1 MLRYTKYIHIRNED
15 FMEYLKKI
23 TSNKGDDISVCF
35 NTTSFCPRCNS
46 AIEPVFLFGYINNL
60 EKDLFSVFLNCN
72 ACHNTFIS
80 NYKFTKEIEIG
91 YKNYLDSSLIC
102 SEPISVTK
110 KSFSDDINK
119 LSPDFVRV
127 YNQAFAAEQNE
138 LDDICGMGY
147 RKAVEFLVKDYS
159 NKISPEDKD
168 TIKSKPL
175 SDCIN
180 TYFDNKK
187 LKSLALASAWI
198 GNDQTHYEQRIS
210 DAGIEEMKAF
220 IMALVNFIDSDLQA
234 DIATKLINSKK
245 SA

>member
-1 MLRYTKYIHIRNED
+1 MQY
-15 FMEYLKKI
+15 FKKFY
-23 TSNKGDDISVCF
+23 SNKGDEIPVCF
-35 NTTSFCPRCNS
+35 NTTSSCPRCHS
-46 AIEPVFLFGYINNL
+46 AIEPVLLWGYVNDI
-60 EKDLFSVFLNCN
+60 KKGLFSVFLQCN
-72 ACHNTFIS
+72 ACNNTFIS
-80 NYKFTKEIEIG
+80 SYEFTGIIEEG
-91 YKNYLDSSLIC
+91 YAKYRTSSLTR
-102 SEPISVTK
+102 SEPISIEK
-110 KSFSDDINK
+110 KSFSDDINE

-138 LDDICGMGY
+138 LNDICGMGY

-187 LKSLALASAWI
+187 LKSLALASAWL

-234 DIATKLINSKK
+234 DIAADLIDSKK
-245 SA
+245 NA

>member
-1 MLRYTKYIHIRNED
+1 MQY
-15 FMEYLKKI
+15 FKKFY
-23 TSNKGDDISVCF
+23 SNKGDEIPVCF
-35 NTTSFCPRCNS
+35 NTTSSCPRCHS
-46 AIEPVFLFGYINNL
+46 AIEPVLLWGYVNDI
-60 EKDLFSVFLNCN
+60 KKGLFSVFLQCN
-72 ACHNTFIS
+72 ACNNTFIS
-80 NYKFTKEIEIG
+80 SYEFTGIIEEG
-91 YKNYLDSSLIC
+91 YTKYRTSSLTR
-102 SEPISVTK
+102 SEPISIEK
-110 KSFSDDINK
+110 KSFSDDINE

-138 LDDICGMGY
+138 LNDICGMGY

-187 LKSLALASAWI
+187 LKSLALASAWL

-210 DAGIEEMKAF
+210 DAGIKEMKAF

-234 DIATKLINSKK
+234 DNAAKLINSKK

>member
-1 MLRYTKYIHIRNED
+1 MQY
-15 FMEYLKKI
+15 FKKFY
-23 TSNKGDDISVCF
+23 SNKGDEIPVCF
-35 NTTSFCPRCNS
+35 NTTSSCPRCHS
-46 AIEPVFLFGYINNL
+46 AIEPVLLWGYINDIK
-60 EKDLFSVFLNCN
+60 KDLFSVFLQCN
-72 ACHNTFIS
+72 ACNNTFIS
-80 NYKFTKEIEIG
+80 SYKFTGTIEEG
-91 YKNYLDSSLIC
+91 FTKYRSSSLTR
-102 SEPISVTK
+102 SEPISIAE
-110 KSFSDDINK
+110 KSFSDEINK
-119 LSPDFVRV
+119 LSPNFVRV

-187 LKSLALASAWI
+187 LKSLALASAWL

-210 DAGIEEMKAF
+210 DAGIKEMKAF

>member
-1 MLRYTKYIHIRNED
+1 MLRYTKYTHNRNEG

-23 TSNKGDDISVCF
+23 NSNKGDEISVCF

-110 KSFSDDINK
+110 KSFSDEINK
-119 LSPDFVRV
+119 LSPNFVRV
-127 YNQAFAAEQNE
+127 YNQAFAAEQSE

-147 RKAVEFLVKDYS
+147 RKAVEFLAKDYAIHI
-159 NKISPEDKD
+159 NPDKEDD
-168 TIKSKPL
+168 IKSSYL
-175 SDCIN
+175 STCIN

-187 LKSLALASAWI
+187 LQNLATASAWL

-210 DAGIEEMKAF
+210 DAGIKEMKAF

-234 DIATKLINSKK
+234 DIAADLINSKK
-245 SA
+245 NA